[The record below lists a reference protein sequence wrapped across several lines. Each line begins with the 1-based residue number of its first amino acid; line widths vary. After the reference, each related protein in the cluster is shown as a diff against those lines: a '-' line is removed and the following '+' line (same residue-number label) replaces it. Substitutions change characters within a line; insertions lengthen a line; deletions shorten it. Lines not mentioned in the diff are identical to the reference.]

1 MFGFVKL
8 IFISAI
14 SLECISINNQEYKV
28 KPQTVNVNS
37 EKHVFFSFSIKINKC
52 SGSCNNISDP
62 YAKLCVPDVAKIWML
77 EHSI

>member
-37 EKHVFFSFSIKINKC
+37 EKRVFFFQ
-52 SGSCNNISDP
+52 
-62 YAKLCVPDVAKIWML
+62 Y
-77 EHSI
+77 